1 MHVGRQG
8 GRGEETM
15 SYPTIEALEKKIIL
29 LSGFHW
35 AEAADRSADVTEV
48 DVTDR
53 HQLEV
58 AIRRNRDAVAFAYL
72 RGKWVPAA

>member
-1 MHVGRQG
+1 
-8 GRGEETM
+8 M
-15 SYPTIEALEKKIIL
+15 SYPTIEALDKKVIL
-29 LSGFHW
+29 LSGFQC
-35 AEAADRSADVTEV
+35 AEATDHPADATDV

-58 AIRRNRDAVAFAYL
+58 AMRRHRDAVAFAYL